1 MKPSSIKS
9 QEHATH
15 SPSGALQLL
24 THLPFDGLSG
34 AIYGSPMP
42 YGKYDYSQQIYAEIK
57 QLNIQVIVML
67 VSDQEAQEKSGRD
80 LRAMYLEDGLLVI
93 QLPIPDFDVPSRPAL
108 EQAVQETLQLAQQ
121 GKNIAVHCSAGIG
134 RTGLFMAALAKES
147 MHISGEDAITWV
159 RGYIPGAVE
168 TPVQKRFLTGE

>member
-1 MKPSSIKS
+1 MNS

-15 SPSGALQLL
+15 SPSGTPQLL

-57 QLNIQVIVML
+57 QLDIQVIVML
-67 VSDQEAQEKSGRD
+67 VSDQEALNKSGRD
-80 LRAMYLEDGLLVI
+80 LRAMYMVDGFQVI
-93 QLPIPDFDVPSRPAL
+93 HLPIPDFDVPSRPAL

-121 GKNIAVHCSAGIG
+121 GKNVAVHCSAGIG
-134 RTGLFMAALAKES
+134 RTGFFIAALAKES
-147 MHISGEDAITWV
+147 MQISGEDAITWV
-159 RGYIPGAVE
+159 RGYVPGAVE
-168 TPVQKRFLTGE
+168 TPVQERFLTGE